1 MVPCVSGQRERLPLT
16 PTLFVEAFG
25 MKKVGLILRTALA
38 VQLEERKCSQVRLVV
53 VVQCLEN

>member
-1 MVPCVSGQRERLPLT
+1 MAPRVAGQGERLLLT
-16 PTLFVEAFG
+16 PTLFVEAFR
-25 MKKVGLILRTALA
+25 MKKVGPILRTALP

>member
-53 VVQCLEN
+53 VV